1 MTLAGT
7 RRVLAA
13 VAAATVC
20 AVAPASAAWAHGADS
35 PAGTNY
41 RTEIT
46 GVHPPLPGVRVRL
59 IEAGTALEL
68 TTVGDQ
74 PVRVL
79 GYAGE
84 PYLEVRPDGVYE
96 NARSSAAALEPDPA
110 GTMAGPAS
118 ADPNGPPRWRRVAG
132 GTVAR
137 WYDQRMTWDRAR
149 PVGSGSP
156 RVRAWTVPL
165 AMGQATASVTGVV
178 ERMPAPSPWP
188 WCASVG
194 VATAALAALG
204 LAGHTRGGRAGL
216 GATAVVAGSVALGY
230 ATAREVDAG
239 ARSPAEVLGW
249 LLTGRVW
256 LTLSAVTAVAVGTWL
271 LARAAR
277 PGRRAEDAG
286 LFLLVLAGTCLVL
299 FGGLADAPVL
309 ARAVAPVPFDAV
321 WARLAVTAVL
331 AGSAGILAGGVVAL
345 RRLRVTGQDVTGQD
359 AAAAG

>member
-1 MTLAGT
+1 MTPAGR
-7 RRVLAA
+7 RRVVVAV
-13 VAAATVC
+13 VAAAVC
-20 AVAPASAAWAHGADS
+20 AVAPASTAWAHGADS

-46 GVHPPLPGVRVRL
+46 GIHPPLPGVRVRL

-68 TTVGDQ
+68 TAVGDQ

-84 PYLEVRPDGVYE
+84 PYLEIRPDGVYE
-96 NARSSAAALEPDPA
+96 NARSSASPGPPPT
-110 GTMAGPAS
+110 GTTAGPVP
-118 ADPNGPPRWRRVAG
+118 ADPHAPPLWRRVAG

-137 WYDQRMTWDRAR
+137 WYDPRTTWDRAQ
-149 PVGSGSP
+149 PVGTGSP

-165 AMGQATASVTGVV
+165 SRGRVTASVSGVV
-178 ERMPAPSPWP
+178 ERLPAPSPWP
-188 WCASVG
+188 WYAAAGAVT
-194 VATAALAALG
+194 VALAALG
-204 LAGHTRGGRAGL
+204 LAGHTRAGRAGL
-216 GATAVVAGSVALGY
+216 GAAALVGGGVALTY
-230 ATAREVDAG
+230 AVAREVDAG
-239 ARSPAEVLGW
+239 AGGPGEVLGW

-277 PGRRAEDAG
+277 PGRRAEDGA
-286 LFLLVLAGTCLVL
+286 LFLLVLAGTCLAL
-299 FGGLADAPVL
+299 FGGLGDAPVL

-321 WARLAVTAVL
+321 WARLAVTTVL
-331 AGSAGILAGGVVAL
+331 AAGVGTLAGGAVAL
-345 RRLRVTGQDVTGQD
+345 RRLNATGQD

>member
-1 MTLAGT
+1 VTLAGA
-7 RRVLAA
+7 RRALAA

-20 AVAPASAAWAHGADS
+20 AVAPAPAAWAHGADA
-35 PAGTNY
+35 PAGTND

-46 GVHPPLPGVRVRL
+46 GIQPPLPGVRVRL

-68 TTVGDQ
+68 TTAGDQ

-84 PYLEVRPDGVYE
+84 PYLEVRPDGVYA
-96 NARSSAAALEPDPA
+96 NAHSSAAPPEPDPA
-110 GTMAGPAS
+110 GTMAGPVA
-118 ADPNGPPRWRRVAG
+118 ADPHAPPRWHRVAD

-137 WYDQRMTWDRAR
+137 WYDERMTWDRAQ
-149 PVGSGSP
+149 PVGTGSP
-156 RVRAWTVPL
+156 RARAWTIPVSR
-165 AMGQATASVTGVV
+165 GDATASVTGVV
-178 ERMPAPSPWP
+178 ERVPAPSPWP
-188 WCASVG
+188 WCAAAG
-194 VATAALAALG
+194 VATVALAALG

-216 GATAVVAGSVALGY
+216 GAAAVVGGGAALGY
-230 ATAREVDAG
+230 AAAREVDAG
-239 ARSPAEVLGW
+239 AGSPAEVLGW

-277 PGRRAEDAG
+277 PGRRAEDGA
-286 LFLLVLAGTCLVL
+286 LFLLVLTGTCLVL
-299 FGGLADAPVL
+299 FGGLGDAPVL

-331 AGSAGILAGGVVAL
+331 AAGAGTLAGGAVAL
-345 RRLRVTGQDVTGQD
+345 RRLHATGQD